1 MFLTALTQERGHVQI
16 QLFMD
21 LAPRLAEQPQH
32 CQQWRLL
39 SDHRPKNEGQ
49 RVLQWDQCLSHIL
62 CPGRGWHDR
71 LCRWVVSRACC
82 LCDTKIVGTD
92 KISKL
97 RKHDEVSCLRKEI
110 PLQWLDVRRT
120 LCLKQDTSQDNY
132 TRHQHVLIKKHKI
145 QLLYTYALPA
155 LLWFGHLETFSGLIM
170 LLPPSCLPGE
180 PAALLWKVQSW
191 LPLRRRLRRLQ
202 PRQGPGIWLTWLWRW
217 GVWWLRGELLS
228 QKHWWS

>member
-97 RKHDEVSCLRKEI
+97 RKHDEVSFLRKDM
-110 PLQWLDVRRT
+110 PLQWLDVRRIWFPNKT
-120 LCLKQDTSQDNY
+120 HYHSSGQLYKTSACFNKKRKYSFSIHMLCL
-132 TRHQHVLIKKHKI
+132 
-145 QLLYTYALPA
+145 PC
-155 LLWFGHLETFSGLIM
+155 FGLDI
-170 LLPPSCLPGE
+170 
-180 PAALLWKVQSW
+180 WKLFLDS
-191 LPLRRRLRRLQ
+191 
-202 PRQGPGIWLTWLWRW
+202 
-217 GVWWLRGELLS
+217 
-228 QKHWWS
+228 